1 MALLLLENEALPEN
15 VNLSIEYLINGLSDF
30 EFFLIEKSNWFLTFV
45 VTIES
50 GGKIPVHKHG
60 SADVT
65 IYVLEGRGAFLVGEE
80 RRILEPETA
89 LYVPVGVGIGLENIG
104 KKTLRF
110 VVAIA
115 PPIDL
120 ETCPVCGI
128 KIKNP

>member
-1 MALLLLENEALPEN
+1 MKVVKLNDIKEMKGKGFALWQ
-15 VNLSIEYLINGLSDF
+15 LINPNTVGSKNAML
-30 EFFLIEKSNWFLTFV
+30 FV

-50 GGKIPVHKHG
+50 GGEIPVHQHG
-60 SADVT
+60 PADVT

-80 RRILEPETA
+80 RQILEPETA

-104 KKTLRF
+104 RKTLRF

-115 PPIDL
+115 PPIDV

-128 KIKNP
+128 KIKSP